1 MNKKAKIFSS
11 LALTGMLFSATG
23 GFNASAMAND
33 GGAAPTKTATTAS
46 SSNTYTV
53 KQGDTL
59 GAIAAK
65 YGTSYQNIMA
75 LNGLSSTTIYSG
87 QTLKVKGTA
96 KTATSAVSKT
106 SNTTSATPQYKR
118 TTQTSNTNTTS
129 TSASGMAGAAKI
141 ALAQVGTPYKWAG
154 KAPGGFDC
162 SGLIYYATKQ
172 AGVNIGYATSAGY
185 YNMGTTVSTPQVGD
199 LVFFKDTYKAGISHV
214 GIYVGNGQMVSAASG
229 GVQVD
234 NIHGAYWKDHFVG
247 YKRL

>member
-1 MNKKAKIFSS
+1 MNTKAKIFSS

-33 GGAAPTKTATTAS
+33 GGAAPKTTYKTTSYKTTTS

-59 GAIAAK
+59 GAIASK
-65 YGTSYQNIMA
+65 FGTSYKNIMA
-75 LNGLSSTTIYSG
+75 LNGLSSTTIYTG
-87 QTLKVKGTA
+87 QTLKVKGTVKA
-96 KTATSAVSKT
+96 STQAS
-106 SNTTSATPQYKR
+106 TTTQASAT
-118 TTQTSNTNTTS
+118 
-129 TSASGMAGAAKI
+129 GMAGAAKV

-162 SGLIYYATKQ
+162 SGLVYYAAQQ
-172 AGVNIGYATSAGY
+172 AGANIGYATSAGY
-185 YNMGTTVSTPQVGD
+185 YSMGTSVSTPQVGD

-234 NIHGAYWKDHFVG
+234 DIHGAYWGDHFVG
-247 YKRL
+247 YKRM

>member
-23 GFNASAMAND
+23 GFSASAMAND
-33 GGAAPTKTATTAS
+33 GGAAPTKTSTTAS

-96 KTATSAVSKT
+96 KAATPAVSK
-106 SNTTSATPQYKR
+106 
-118 TTQTSNTNTTS
+118 TSNTNTTS
-129 TSASGMAGAAKI
+129 TSASGMAGAAKV

-247 YKRL
+247 YKRM